1 MREHLFHNDC
11 LDNERGAGEVEGIKR
26 RHLGENAWREVLRRF
41 AQGDESVSAFCQREG
56 LSTNTFHRWRA
67 RLAGASDAPRVGAS
81 PVKAGDASQPRFV
94 ELGALCAPPTAAGRL
109 ELKLDLG
116 AGVVLHVVRG

>member
-1 MREHLFHNDC
+1 
-11 LDNERGAGEVEGIKR
+11 VEGIKR
-26 RHLGENAWREVLRRF
+26 RHLGENVWREVVNRF

-67 RLAGASDAPRVGAS
+67 RLAAGEAPRSGAS
-81 PVKAGDASQPRFV
+81 PTKAADASTPRFV
-94 ELGALCAPPTAAGRL
+94 ELGALCTPPAGAGRL